1 MTPKG
6 FKHKEDEIRFSV
18 IYVLLMV
25 LVFGCST
32 LGVSAPQRKESP
44 AILSPFPYPCNG
56 PYKDKNLSEEG
67 ILKVRRAHEKW
78 LKDLKDPEGH
88 KANFCGAK
96 LSHGKFQ
103 EADLKSAVFQ
113 MAMLAGANFTGA
125 MLNKAQLQG
134 ANLSGANFSQADLTE
149 AKLDHA
155 MLHLATFRKTNL
167 HRASLRH
174 AMLYKAN
181 LQGIDLTDVEG
192 LTQSQIN
199 MACLDGDTK
208 LHKDL
213 NRPEPCSQKT
223 RH

>member
-1 MTPKG
+1 MMFRMAG
-6 FKHKEDEIRFSV
+6 
-18 IYVLLMV
+18 VLFVV
-25 LVFGCST
+25 LVFSCST
-32 LGVSAPQRKESP
+32 LEESLPIHSA
-44 AILSPFPYPCNG
+44 FPYPCSG
-56 PYKDKNLSEEG
+56 PNKDKNLSKTD

-78 LKDLKDPEGH
+78 LKDSKNPAGH
-88 KANFCGAK
+88 KANFCGAG
-96 LSHGKFQ
+96 LSQGKFQ
-103 EADLKSAVFQ
+103 EAALKSADFQ

>member
-18 IYVLLMV
+18 IHVLLMV

-32 LGVSAPQRKESP
+32 LGVSAPQGKES
-44 AILSPFPYPCNG
+44 SPTFSAFPYPCNG

-67 ILKVRRAHEKW
+67 ILKVRRTHEKW
-78 LKDLKDPEGH
+78 LKDSKDPEGH
-88 KANFCGAK
+88 QADFCGAQ
-96 LSHGKFQ
+96 LSQGKFH
-103 EADLKSAVFQ
+103 EADLRSAIFQ
-113 MAMLAGANFTGA
+113 MAMLAAANFTGA

-155 MLHLATFRKTNL
+155 MLHLATFRKTDL
-167 HRASLRH
+167 HGASLRH

-199 MACLDGDTK
+199 MACLDGNTTLPK
-208 LHKDL
+208 GLS
-213 NRPEPCSQKT
+213 RPEPCSEKI